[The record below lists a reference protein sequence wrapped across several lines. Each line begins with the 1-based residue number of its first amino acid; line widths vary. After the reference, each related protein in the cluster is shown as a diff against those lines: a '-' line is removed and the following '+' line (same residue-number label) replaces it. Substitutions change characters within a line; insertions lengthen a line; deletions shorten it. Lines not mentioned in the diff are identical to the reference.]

1 MSGQAAS
8 ATLPVSHETLRGVVL
23 RETPLKEQ
31 DKLLTVLTAEQGKVS
46 LYAHG
51 ARAIKSRNLAATGLL
66 CYSEFTCEKKGERR
80 TLRESTLLCDFRGLR
95 EHLDAFAFAQYAAQV
110 CADTAREEENEEGL
124 LQLLLNTLYMTEK
137 GEDVGKLKAAFE
149 LRYCAENGFLPD
161 LSGCEGCGKE
171 EGDFFLDT
179 IGGTLLCPACAERM
193 LAARAALKSD
203 NAPPPS
209 LLSLPEAALA
219 AMRYVALSP
228 AKRIFSFRLPPR
240 EQRQMSAVCERFLLD
255 QIGHGYD
262 SLRFYHEIALPA
274 NESEE

>member
-1 MSGQAAS
+1 MSGQTAS
-8 ATLPVSHETLRGVVL
+8 ALPVSHETLRGIVL

-31 DKLLTVLTAEQGKVS
+31 DKLLTVLTAEQGKIS

-51 ARAIKSRNLAATGLL
+51 ARAMKSRNLAATGLL
-66 CYSEFTCEKKGERR
+66 CYAEFTCEKKGDRR
-80 TLRESTLLCDFRGLR
+80 TLRESTLLNGFFHLR

-124 LQLLLNTLYMTEK
+124 LQLLLNTLFMAEK
-137 GEDVGKLKAAFE
+137 GEDVAKVKATFE
-149 LRYCAENGFLPD
+149 LRYCLENGFLPD
-161 LSGCEGCGKE
+161 LSGCESCGRE

-179 IGGTLLCPACAERM
+179 IGGTLLCPTCAERM
-193 LAARAALKSD
+193 LAARAALNGD
-203 NAPPPS
+203 PAPPPT
-209 LLSLPEAALA
+209 LLSLPAAALA

-240 EQRQMSAVCERFLLD
+240 EQRQMGSVCERFLLD

-262 SLRFYHEIALPA
+262 ALRFYHEIALPA
-274 NESEE
+274 SETE